1 MRLWLTEVQAKTIA
15 QHAVSETPREA
26 CGVIGGVGE
35 RAERIAPLSNVA
47 VDPLHF
53 YQLDN
58 NALDQAVRS
67 FRADGL
73 SLIAVYHSHPRGE
86 PIPSPSDVE
95 TAPRLAVTHLIVG
108 LKHREPRLAGWRID
122 DGQVG
127 RVELYI
133 GAEPPPP
140 SHDMA
145 LSKAQKTAII
155 LSAIIAFLLV
165 LIISL
170 SLLPPAPVIVT
181 ATPALP

>member
-1 MRLWLTEVQAKTIA
+1 MRLWLTEVQAKAIA
-15 QHAVSETPREA
+15 QHGLSESPQEA

-35 RAERIAPLSNVA
+35 RAERIVPLPNVA
-47 VDPLHF
+47 SDPHHL

-58 NALDQAVRS
+58 DALDQAVRS

-73 SLIAVYHSHPRGE
+73 SLIAIYHSHPRGE
-86 PIPSPSDVE
+86 PIPSPRDVE
-95 TAPRLAVTHLIVG
+95 AAPRLAVTQLIVG
-108 LKHREPRLAGWRID
+108 LRHREPRLAGWYIHV
-122 DGQVG
+122 GQVE
-127 RVELYI
+127 RVDLHV

-140 SHDMA
+140 SRTVQ
-145 LSKAQKTAII
+145 LSRAQKNAII
-155 LSAIIAFLLV
+155 LSAVIAFLLA